1 MVLVAAIVLLLV
13 AALVLLVAGLEIL
26 AAGLVLLAAGLVLL
40 AAGLV
45 LLAAG
50 LVLLAAGLVL
60 LVNTLWCSCFAALV
74 LLLCCSGVSGVFLK
88 CSKISRIFDASSVLE
103 NGQIH
108 GATWVGV
115 HRGRVYFVKML
126 ENNVYD

>member
-50 LVLLAAGLVL
+50 LVLLVD
-60 LVNTLWCSCFAALV
+60 TLWCSCFAALV